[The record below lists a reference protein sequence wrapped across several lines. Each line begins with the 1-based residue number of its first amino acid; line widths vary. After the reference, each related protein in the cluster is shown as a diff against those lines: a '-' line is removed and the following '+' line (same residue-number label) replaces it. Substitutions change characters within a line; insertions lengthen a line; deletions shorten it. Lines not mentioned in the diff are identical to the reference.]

1 MTVALAI
8 IGFFPG
14 AGIGLIMGCFIA
26 YALLSGG
33 PGNLEWLYPNELFPT
48 EIRATA
54 MGFAMA
60 FSRIGTVVSIYI
72 LPGFIDNHGIGK
84 TMLAGALISALGF
97 GVSVIWAPETRGY
110 TLAETGSV
118 DFKGR

>member
-1 MTVALAI
+1 M
-8 IGFFPG
+8 
-14 AGIGLIMGCFIA
+14 
-26 YALLSGG
+26 SGG

-60 FSRIGTVVSIYI
+60 LSRVGTVVSIYV
-72 LPGFIDNHGIGK
+72 LPAFIADYGIAK
-84 TMLAGALISALGF
+84 TMLAGAVISALGAV
-97 GVSVIWAPETRGY
+97 VSILWAPETRGY

-118 DFKGR
+118 DFRGR